1 MANVMRIT
9 NAVLPT
15 DALIVIRRTVIMLEL
30 WYNAVDFLLPFEW
43 TKYDFMKNAL
53 LAVLLLTPLFGLL
66 GTMVVSNK
74 MAFFSDSIGHGAFTG
89 IAIGAL
95 FGGLQP
101 LAGAILFSVVF
112 AVVITVIK
120 NKSKASTDTIIGVFS
135 STAVALG
142 LILLSSGGFNKYSS
156 YLVGD
161 LLSIAPMELLLLFI
175 SFISVIALW
184 LLIFNKVFLVS
195 INQSLAASRGIN
207 TLLVDILF
215 TIAIAVVVTIT
226 IQWVG
231 LLIINSLIVLP
242 AAASR
247 NVTRNVRQYHAVSVI
262 ISMFSGISGLIASYY
277 LNAATGATIVLIAA
291 VIFFTLFFIRRRFA

>member
-1 MANVMRIT
+1 LAVYPKRKKTTAPEGAVIIT
-9 NAVLPT
+9 GG
-15 DALIVIRRTVIMLEL
+15 TVTMLEL
-30 WYNAVDFLLPFEW
+30 WYEAVDFLLPFDW
-43 TKYDFMKNAL
+43 TKYYFMKNAL
-53 LAVLLLTPLFGLL
+53 LAILLLTPLFGLL
-66 GTMVVSNK
+66 GTMVVSNR

-95 FGGLQP
+95 FAGIQP
-101 LAGAILFSVVF
+101 LVGAILFSAVF
-112 AVVITVIK
+112 AVIITVIK

-142 LILLSSGGFNKYSS
+142 LVLLSSGGFNKYSP

-161 LLSIAPMELLLLFI
+161 LLSIAPTELLLLLI
-175 SFISVIALW
+175 SFILVIVLW
-184 LLIFNKVFLVS
+184 LLIFNKVFLIS

-207 TLLVDILF
+207 TMLVDIFF
-215 TIAIAVVVTIT
+215 TVAIAVVVTIT

-247 NVTRNVRQYHAVSVI
+247 NVTGNMRQYHAVSVG

-277 LNAATGATIVLIAA
+277 LNTPTGATIVLIAA
-291 VIFFTLFFIRRRFA
+291 AIFFVLFLIRKKFA

>member
-1 MANVMRIT
+1 MLQT
-9 NAVLPT
+9 WYE
-15 DALIVIRRTVIMLEL
+15 IVE
-30 WYNAVDFLLPFEW
+30 FLLPFEW
-43 TKYDFMKNAL
+43 AEHNFMKNAL
-53 LAVLLLTPLFGLL
+53 LAVLLITPLFGLL

-101 LAGAILFSVVF
+101 LLGAVLFSVVF
-112 AVVITVIK
+112 AVVITVIR
-120 NKSKASTDTIIGVFS
+120 NKSRTSTDTIIGVFS

-142 LILLSSGGFNKYSS
+142 LILLSSGGFNRYSS

-161 LLSIAPMELLLLFI
+161 LLSVRPHEIWLLLV
-175 SFISVIALW
+175 SFAAVVVLW
-184 LLIFNKVFLVS
+184 VLIFNKVLLIS
-195 INQSLAASRGIN
+195 INQSLAASRGVN

-215 TIAIAVVVTIT
+215 TVSIAVVVTIT

-247 NVTRNVRQYHAVSVI
+247 NVTANMRQYHFVSVA
-262 ISMFSGISGLIASYY
+262 ISMFSGISGLIASYW
-277 LNAATGATIVLIAA
+277 LNTPTGATIVLIAA
-291 VIFFTLFFIRRRFA
+291 FIFFALFLLRKRFSH